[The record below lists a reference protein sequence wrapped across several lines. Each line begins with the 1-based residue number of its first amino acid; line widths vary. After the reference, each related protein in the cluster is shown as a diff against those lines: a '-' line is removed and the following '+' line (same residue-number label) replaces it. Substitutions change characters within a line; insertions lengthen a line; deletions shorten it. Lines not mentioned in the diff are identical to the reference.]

1 MNSDQKIFILLS
13 TMRCCDILRM
23 ETKKIDMN
31 LKNRVPVV
39 KVNIVVKNKGMKR
52 ESLDIKRK
60 DSNTHNSPQNDNIN
74 VWFLISVF

>member
-1 MNSDQKIFILLS
+1 
-13 TMRCCDILRM
+13 MRCCDILRM